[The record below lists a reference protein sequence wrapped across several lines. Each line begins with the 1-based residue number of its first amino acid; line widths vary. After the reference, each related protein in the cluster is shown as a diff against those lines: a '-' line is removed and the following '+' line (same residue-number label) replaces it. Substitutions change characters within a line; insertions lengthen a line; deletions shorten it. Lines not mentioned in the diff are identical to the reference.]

1 MALNPFV
8 FQIELPSDLIPV
20 LDQLGTG
27 KTTDERVKISIAIG
41 LYTGN
46 VISLARAAEV
56 AGRSLGDFIDILR
69 QRNIS
74 WVQYGEEELRHD
86 VVFSKRV
93 PIKPGDSN
101 DESRL

>member
-8 FQIELPSDLIPV
+8 SQIELPSDLIPV

-46 VISLARAAEV
+46 LISLARAAEIS
-56 AGRSLGDFIDILR
+56 GMSLGDFIDILR

-74 WVQYGEEELRHD
+74 WVQYGEEELQHD
-86 VVFSKRV
+86 VAFSKRA

-101 DESRL
+101 DVSRL